1 MNFKNDNMKI
11 VNLLAMLILMIFTAC
26 RQSENRAK
34 VNIQKT
40 EETNNEH
47 KGLLTAAAEENRIDS
62 LRFEMALQD
71 AFKIAKPAFKSDRFK
86 KEYELQPDDSSFSIK
101 MELLVD
107 HLFDDDKKYFLIRRH
122 APWGPLVTY
131 INLYEII
138 DGKTK
143 KIIEREQYG
152 YIRDTIFDVNGD
164 NYKDFLVHW
173 YPVVGC
179 CRRNIYNVYLN
190 QPEKGKFTTD
200 YEFINPTFSAKEKI
214 IRGIEYGHP
223 GEAELY
229 KYKWNG
235 LKVDTIEFIYPD
247 FETKNRFIKTKRNT
261 SRFDKEGIVL
271 KAVPKEYH
279 SIESYDWFLGF

>member
-1 MNFKNDNMKI
+1 MKKI
-11 VNLLAMLILMIFTAC
+11 QSLTVFILILCTAC
-26 RQSENRAK
+26 RQSKNQEK
-34 VNIQKT
+34 VNIWKT
-40 EETNNEH
+40 EETNNKPKE
-47 KGLLTAAAEENRIDS
+47 LLTAIERQKQIAEENRIDS

-173 YPVVGC
+173 YPAVGC
-179 CRRNIYNVYLN
+179 CRRDRKSV
-190 QPEKGKFTTD
+190 
-200 YEFINPTFSAKEKI
+200 
-214 IRGIEYGHP
+214 
-223 GEAELY
+223 
-229 KYKWNG
+229 
-235 LKVDTIEFIYPD
+235 V
-247 FETKNRFIKTKRNT
+247 
-261 SRFDKEGIVL
+261 
-271 KAVPKEYH
+271 
-279 SIESYDWFLGF
+279 

>member
-1 MNFKNDNMKI
+1 MKKMI
-11 VNLLAMLILMIFTAC
+11 LLEIFILILFTAC
-26 RQSENRAK
+26 RQSEQK
-34 VNIQKT
+34 NINIRKT
-40 EETNNEH
+40 EETNNKPKE
-47 KGLLTAAAEENRIDS
+47 LLTAVERQKQIAEENRIDS

-71 AFKIAKPAFKSDRFK
+71 AFKIARPVFKSDHFK

-101 MELLVD
+101 TELLIG

-122 APWGPLVTY
+122 APWGPLETY

-138 DGKTK
+138 EGKANK
-143 KIIEREQYG
+143 LIERRQHG
-152 YIRDTIFDVNGD
+152 YIHDTIFDVNGD

-173 YPVVGC
+173 YPAVGC
-179 CRRNIYNVYLN
+179 CRRDIYNVYLN
-190 QPEKGKFTTD
+190 QPEKGIFTSD

-261 SRFDKEGIVL
+261 SRFDKKGIVL
-271 KAVPKEYH
+271 KVVPKEYH
-279 SIESYDWFLGF
+279 SIKSYDWFLGF